1 MRLTE
6 LKKNSNGKILALNTN
21 NIFKE
26 RLLEVGF
33 AKGTTIK
40 FIFEFNSTFAYEIK
54 NTIIAL
60 RKEDAQ
66 KILIEDDISCNNLK

>member
-33 AKGTTIK
+33 AKGTRIK

-66 KILIEDDISCNNLK
+66 KILIEDDISCSNLK